1 MREERSWE
9 GRETKEREG
18 GSSEP
23 NKMPRL
29 TAGRGGGRE
38 QRKKQRQERRREGR
52 GGDPKDEPDN
62 MPRRIQRGEKKK

>member
-1 MREERSWE
+1 MKVNWE

-29 TAGRGGGRE
+29 TAGRGGGRK
-38 QRKKQRQERRREGR
+38 QGKKQRQERRREGR